1 MSVFKVGSNKSS
13 QNNFPSVR
21 PTLDLDFANSKTL
34 DPRIT
39 FTRASGGS
47 YVGADGLIKLA
58 GVNEPRFDH
67 DPVTGESLGFL
78 VEEARTNLITY
89 SQDVDN
95 VAWTKNGVTV
105 AVNST
110 TAPDGTLTADSLIE
124 NYGAQSTVII
134 SQSGG
139 NIFASVF
146 AKEIPGSAKRYL
158 YIGIDA
164 ETVGSNRWAYAI
176 VDVASGSFVLNSNF
190 IQHTVSNVSVT
201 SFPNGWK
208 RISGYFSS
216 PLDAKRFVIGLS
228 NTTLPGNS
236 NSSIPYTGD
245 GTSGIY
251 VWGAQIEASAS
262 FPTSYIPTE
271 GSTRT
276 RAADDAQITGK
287 NFSSW
292 YNQSEGTIFSQFY
305 LDSNRTNTRW
315 VASVGA
321 ISTSGSGNTG
331 FIIGR
336 VAPDYLYAECRVNT
350 TPQYSATA
358 SFPSSR
364 IAKISYGLKNA
375 DQRVAFNG
383 TLASESTGSFAPL
396 SQNRMDIG
404 SLLGIE
410 YLCGT
415 ISRLTYYPKRLTDA
429 QLQVLTR

>member
-67 DPVTGESLGFL
+67 DPVTGESLGLL
-78 VEEARTNLITY
+78 VEEAKTNLVTY
-89 SQDVDN
+89 SEQFDN
-95 VAWTKNGVTV
+95 ANWTKSSTTVT
-105 AVNST
+105 ANAT
-110 TAPDGTLTADSLIE
+110 TAPDGTLTADRLLETAVTSSFYVGAFYVTTTPGTYTFSVYAKGDGSGRLL
-124 NYGAQSTVII
+124 NMVFYNGFYAQSYFNLSTGV
-134 SQSGG
+134 
-139 NIFASVF
+139 
-146 AKEIPGSAKRYL
+146 
-158 YIGIDA
+158 
-164 ETVGSNRWAYAI
+164 
-176 VDVASGSFVLNSNF
+176 
-190 IQHTVSNVSVT
+190 VSNVDAGLTASIQ
-201 SFPNGWK
+201 SLPNGWF
-208 RISGYFSS
+208 RCS
-216 PLDAKRFVIGLS
+216 V
-228 NTTLPGNS
+228 
-236 NSSIPYTGD
+236 TGD
-245 GTSGIY
+245 YYAFLSILLYSAVAAGESSVYTARAGS
-251 VWGAQIEASAS
+251 ASAGLFLWGCQGEAGA

-271 GSTRT
+271 ASTRT